1 MKNRNFMYGAL
12 AILMFI
18 ILKFWYANSTNSEVF
33 FLLKPTDFF
42 INIIT
47 SSTSIFKQDIG
58 FFNETLNIIINKSC
72 SGFNFLM
79 IAFLMLIFLALK
91 SKNLSKFTVL
101 IIPISLFISY
111 LFTVF
116 VNTTRI
122 LFSIYMNHYV
132 GNKFSWMHQTEG
144 TFVYMSFLIILYL
157 LVNQFLTKFR
167 NEKFA

>member
-1 MKNRNFMYGAL
+1 MYGAL

>member
-1 MKNRNFMYGAL
+1 MKNRNFIYGAL

-101 IIPISLFISY
+101 IIPISLLISY